1 MNVHIEMVAN
11 SANRRSLLPPCS
23 ASGGK
28 ERRAELADISANLV
42 IQSSLVE

>member
-1 MNVHIEMVAN
+1 MKHIEMVAD
-11 SANRRSLLPPCS
+11 SANRRSFIAALLR
-23 ASGGK
+23 SGGK